1 MASGALH
8 GMVMAAQEQFAD
20 FPFRINEMRLQ
31 AHIWRHSGGWPAVIA
46 LPVGGTA
53 EAANEVG
60 SAAEGSLFFLPH
72 AELGSTNFRD
82 FYGQKVY
89 SNHKVGKL
97 AAEAL
102 AGSGHS
108 ERIMVTPER
117 LDGEA
122 LTV

>member
-1 MASGALH
+1 MSEGALPAGAALPCWPAANRSASGWAL
-8 GMVMAAQEQFAD
+8 
-20 FPFRINEMRLQ
+20 
-31 AHIWRHSGGWPAVIA
+31 
-46 LPVGGTA
+46 GTA
-53 EAANEVG
+53 EAADRE
-60 SAAEGSLFFLPH
+60 LQCIRQFLFFFLPH
-72 AELGSTNFRD
+72 AELGSANFQD

-102 AGSGHS
+102 AASGHS
-108 ERIMVTPER
+108 ERIVVTPER